1 MATRFFGDA
10 KPWVRITK
18 RVEETKGR
26 VVAAIAYVAKDA
38 PDLLPLKEGDIL
50 VCDAEDASIKAG
62 RTSAEA
68 LWKYHKRGVTIYKH
82 RGLHA
87 KVVVLP
93 RAAFVGSANASFTSR
108 HARDEAILET
118 TEAGAVQDARDFVL
132 AKASGSAEAFR
143 LDKLQLQALRK
154 IEVKSTFH
162 FQGTDKREP
171 VDLPERVGRLLVQ
184 AMIFADTAKA
194 SKKIVEDDRQGV
206 RDYVSKTGPGLVLV
220 DQEWWTK
227 DTEKLKKGDWI
238 LGVNENGRVDAPVQ
252 VVEIK
257 PSTTRRSVLWLASPR
272 SAAKSVRLSAIDN
285 KVVQSIHDEGGF
297 KWVKGEDTVPLLAK
311 FKKQR

>member
-68 LWKYHKRGVTIYKH
+68 LWKYHTSGVTIYKH

-118 TEAGAVQDARDFVL
+118 TESGAVQDARDFVL
-132 AKASGSAEAFR
+132 AKASGSAKAFR
-143 LDKLQLQALRK
+143 LDKSKLQALRD
-154 IEVKSTFH
+154 IDVDDTRWEGS
-162 FQGTDKREP
+162 DKREP
-171 VDLPERVGRLLVQ
+171 VDLPERVGRLLVESMVFQ
-184 AMIFADTAKA
+184 EYTK
-194 SKKIVEDDRQGV
+194 SSNKIIEDDRGGV
-206 RDYVSKTGPGLVLV
+206 RAGVSKMGPGLDLEGN
-220 DQEWWTK
+220 EWNAE
-227 DTEKLKKGDWI
+227 DAGRLKKGDWI
-238 LGVNENGRVDAPVQ
+238 LRVNENGRVDAPAQ

-257 PSTTRRSVLWLASPR
+257 PSTRRWSVVWLASPR
-272 SAAKSVRLSAIDN
+272 SATKSLRLSAIGN
-285 KVVQSIHDEGGF
+285 KVVQSVHENGGS

>member
-118 TEAGAVQDARDFVL
+118 TESGAVQDARDFVL

-143 LDKLQLQALRK
+143 LDKPQLQALRD
-154 IEVKSTFH
+154 IEVDRPRWEGS
-162 FQGTDKREP
+162 DKREP

-184 AMIFADTAKA
+184 AMILAVPAKA
-194 SKKIVEDDRQGV
+194 STKIMEDDRREV
-206 RDYVSKTGPGLVLV
+206 RAGVSKLGPGLDLEA
-220 DQEWWTK
+220 QEWWTE
-227 DTEKLKKGDWI
+227 DAEKLKRGDWI
-238 LGVNENGRVDAPVQ
+238 LGVYETGRVDAPVQ
-252 VVEIK
+252 VVEIT
-257 PSTTRRSVLWLASPR
+257 PSTKRRSVVWVASPR
-272 SAAKSVRLSAIDN
+272 SAAKSVRLLAIDN
-285 KVVQSIHDEGGF
+285 KVVQSIHDESGF
-297 KWVKGEDTVPLLAK
+297 KWVKGEDTVSLLAK

>member
-18 RVEETKGR
+18 RVKETKGR
-26 VVAAIAYVAKDA
+26 VVAAIAYVARDA

-68 LWKYHKRGVTIYKH
+68 LWKYHKRRVTIYKH

-118 TEAGAVQDARDFVL
+118 TESGAVQDARDFVL

-143 LDKLQLQALRK
+143 LGRIELQALLK
-154 IEVKSTFH
+154 IVVTPTW
-162 FQGTDKREP
+162 QGTDKRKPAE
-171 VDLPERVGRLLVQ
+171 LPDRVGRLLVEFMTLQ
-184 AMIFADTAKA
+184 GYTKSTEEIIKQDRPKVRSRT
-194 SKKIVEDDRQGV
+194 SKM
-206 RDYVSKTGPGLVLV
+206 GPGLDLKAN
-220 DQEWWTK
+220 EWWAE
-227 DTEKLKKGDWI
+227 DAGRLKKGDWI
-238 LGVNENGRVDAPVQ
+238 LRVNENGRVDAPAQ

-257 PSTTRRSVLWLASPR
+257 PSTKRWSVVWLASPK
-272 SAAKSVRLSAIDN
+272 SATKSVRLSAIDN
-285 KVVQSIHDEGGF
+285 KVVQSIHENGGS
-297 KWVKGEDTVPLLAK
+297 KLVKGEDTVPLLAK

>member
-18 RVEETKGR
+18 RVKETKGR
-26 VVAAIAYVAKDA
+26 VVAAIAYVARDA

-93 RAAFVGSANASFTSR
+93 RAAFVGSANASITSR
-108 HARDEAILET
+108 DARDEAILET
-118 TEAGAVQDARDFVL
+118 TESGAVQDARDFVL

-143 LDKLQLQALRK
+143 LGRIELQALLK
-154 IEVKSTFH
+154 IVVTPTW
-162 FQGTDKREP
+162 QGTDKRKPAE
-171 VDLPERVGRLLVQ
+171 LPDRVGRLLVEFMTLQ
-184 AMIFADTAKA
+184 GYTKSTEEIIKQDRPKVRSRT
-194 SKKIVEDDRQGV
+194 SKM
-206 RDYVSKTGPGLVLV
+206 GPGLDLKAN
-220 DQEWWTK
+220 EWWAE
-227 DTEKLKKGDWI
+227 DAGRLKKGDWI
-238 LGVNENGRVDAPVQ
+238 LRVNENGRVDAPAQ

-257 PSTTRRSVLWLASPR
+257 PSTKRWSVVWLASPK
-272 SAAKSVRLSAIDN
+272 SATKSVRLSAIDN

>member
-18 RVEETKGR
+18 RVKETKGR
-26 VVAAIAYVAKDA
+26 VVAAIAYVARDA
-38 PDLLPLKEGDIL
+38 PNLLPLKKGDIL

-118 TEAGAVQDARDFVL
+118 TEAGAVRDARDFVL
-132 AKASGSAEAFR
+132 AKASGSAKAFR
-143 LDKLQLQALRK
+143 LDKSKLQALRD
-154 IEVKSTFH
+154 IHVDDTRWEGS
-162 FQGTDKREP
+162 DKREP

-184 AMIFADTAKA
+184 AMILADLAKA
-194 SKKIVEDDRQGV
+194 SKKIVEDDGQGV
-206 RDYVSKTGPGLVLV
+206 RDDVSKMGPGLEL
-220 DQEWWTK
+220 DAQEWWTK

-238 LGVNENGRVDAPVQ
+238 LGVNENGRVDAPAQ
-252 VVEIK
+252 VVEIT
-257 PSTTRRSVLWLASPR
+257 PSTKLRSVLWLASPG
-272 SAAKSVRLSAIDN
+272 SAVKSVRLSAIDN
-285 KVVQSIHDEGGF
+285 KVVRSIHDEGGF

>member
-1 MATRFFGDA
+1 MATRFFGDS

-18 RVEETKGR
+18 RVEKTKGR

-68 LWKYHKRGVTIYKH
+68 LWKYHKRKVTIYKH

-93 RAAFVGSANASFTSR
+93 RAAFVGSANASITSR
-108 HARDEAILET
+108 DARDEAILET
-118 TEAGAVQDARDFVL
+118 TESGAVQDARDFVL

-143 LDKLQLQALRK
+143 LGRIELQALLK
-154 IEVKSTFH
+154 IVVTPTW
-162 FQGTDKREP
+162 QGTDKRKPAE
-171 VDLPERVGRLLVQ
+171 LPDRVGRLLVEFMTLQ
-184 AMIFADTAKA
+184 GYTKSTEEIIKQDRPKVRSRT
-194 SKKIVEDDRQGV
+194 SKM
-206 RDYVSKTGPGLVLV
+206 GPGLDLKAN
-220 DQEWWTK
+220 EWWAE
-227 DTEKLKKGDWI
+227 DAGRLKKGDWI
-238 LGVNENGRVDAPVQ
+238 LRVNENGRVDAPAQ

-257 PSTTRRSVLWLASPR
+257 PSTKLWSVVWMASPK
-272 SAAKSVRLSAIDN
+272 SATKSVRLSAIDN
-285 KVVQSIHDEGGF
+285 KVVQSIHENGGS
-297 KWVKGEDTVPLLAK
+297 KLVKGEDTVPLLAK

>member
-18 RVEETKGR
+18 RVKETKGR
-26 VVAAIAYVAKDA
+26 VVAAIAYVARDA

-68 LWKYHKRGVTIYKH
+68 LWKYHKRRVTIYKH

-87 KVVVLP
+87 KVIVLP
-93 RAAFVGSANASFTSR
+93 RAAFVGSANASITSR
-108 HARDEAILET
+108 DARDEAILET
-118 TEAGAVQDARDFVL
+118 TELGAVQDARDFVL

-143 LDKLQLQALRK
+143 LGRIELQALLE
-154 IEVKSTFH
+154 IVVTPTYE
-162 FQGTDKREP
+162 GTDKRKPAELP
-171 VDLPERVGRLLVQ
+171 DRVDRLLAQ
-184 AMIFADTAKA
+184 SMTFGDYTKS
-194 SKKIVEDDRQGV
+194 SKRIIDLGPGTVL
-206 RDYVSKTGPGLVLV
+206 GPGLDLKAN
-220 DQEWWTK
+220 EWWAE
-227 DTEKLKKGDWI
+227 DAGRLKKGDWI
-238 LGVNENGRVDAPVQ
+238 LRVNENGRVDAPAQ

-257 PSTTRRSVLWLASPR
+257 PSTKRWSVVWLASPK
-272 SAAKSVRLSAIDN
+272 SATKSVRLSAIDN
-285 KVVQSIHDEGGF
+285 KVVKSIHDEGGF

>member
-1 MATRFFGDA
+1 MATKFFGDA
-10 KPWVRITK
+10 KPWIRITK
-18 RVEETKGR
+18 RVHKTKGR

-68 LWKYHKRGVTIYKH
+68 LWKYHKRKVTIYKH

-87 KVVVLP
+87 KVIVLP
-93 RAAFVGSANASFTSR
+93 RAAFVGSANASITSR
-108 HARDEAILET
+108 DARDEAILET
-118 TEAGAVQDARDFVL
+118 TESGAVQDARDFVL

-143 LDKLQLQALRK
+143 LGRIELQALLK
-154 IEVKSTFH
+154 IVVTPTW
-162 FQGTDKREP
+162 QGTDKRKPAE
-171 VDLPERVGRLLVQ
+171 LPDRVGRLLVEFMTLQ
-184 AMIFADTAKA
+184 GYTKSTEEIIKQDRPKVRSRT
-194 SKKIVEDDRQGV
+194 SKM
-206 RDYVSKTGPGLVLV
+206 GPGLDLKAN
-220 DQEWWTK
+220 EWWAE
-227 DTEKLKKGDWI
+227 DAGRLKKGDWI
-238 LGVNENGRVDAPVQ
+238 LRVNENGRVDAPAQ

-257 PSTTRRSVLWLASPR
+257 PSTKRWSVVWLASPK
-272 SAAKSVRLSAIDN
+272 SATKSVRLSAIDN
-285 KVVQSIHDEGGF
+285 KVVQSIHDENGGS

>member
-18 RVEETKGR
+18 RVKETKGR
-26 VVAAIAYVAKDA
+26 VVAAIAYVARDA

-93 RAAFVGSANASFTSR
+93 RAAFVGSANASITSR
-108 HARDEAILET
+108 DARDEAILET
-118 TEAGAVQDARDFVL
+118 TESGAVQDARDFVL

-143 LDKLQLQALRK
+143 LGRIELQALLK
-154 IEVKSTFH
+154 IVVTPTW
-162 FQGTDKREP
+162 QGTDKRKPAE
-171 VDLPERVGRLLVQ
+171 LPDRVGRLLVEFMTLQ
-184 AMIFADTAKA
+184 GYTKSTEEIIKQDRPKVRSRT
-194 SKKIVEDDRQGV
+194 SKM
-206 RDYVSKTGPGLVLV
+206 GPGLDLKAN
-220 DQEWWTK
+220 EWWAE
-227 DTEKLKKGDWI
+227 DAGRLKKGDWI
-238 LGVNENGRVDAPVQ
+238 LRVNENGRVDAPAQ

-257 PSTTRRSVLWLASPR
+257 PSTKRWSVVWLASPK
-272 SAAKSVRLSAIDN
+272 SATKSVRLSAIDN
-285 KVVQSIHDEGGF
+285 KVVQSVHENGGS
-297 KWVKGEDTVPLLAK
+297 KLVKGEDTVPLLAK

>member
-1 MATRFFGDA
+1 MATKFFGDA
-10 KPWVRITK
+10 KPWIRITK
-18 RVEETKGR
+18 RVHETKGR
-26 VVAAIAYVAKDA
+26 VVAAIAYVAIDA

-62 RTSAEA
+62 RTSACA

-118 TEAGAVQDARDFVL
+118 TESGAVQDARDFVL
-132 AKASGSAEAFR
+132 EKACAEAFR
-143 LDKLQLQALRK
+143 LNEIELKALLE
-154 IEVKSTFH
+154 IPVKSIWN
-162 FQGTDKREP
+162 GTDKREP
-171 VDLPERVGRLLVQ
+171 VDLPERVGRLLVESMVFQ
-184 AMIFADTAKA
+184 EYTK
-194 SKKIVEDDRQGV
+194 SSNKIIEDDRGGV
-206 RDYVSKTGPGLVLV
+206 RAGVSKMGPGLDLEGN
-220 DQEWWTK
+220 EWNAE
-227 DTEKLKKGDWI
+227 DAGRLKKGDWI
-238 LGVNENGRVDAPVQ
+238 LRVNENGRVSAPAQ

-257 PSTTRRSVLWLASPR
+257 PSTKRWSVVWLAFPK
-272 SAAKSVRLSAIDN
+272 SATKSLRLSAIDN
-285 KVVQSIHDEGGF
+285 KVVRSVHENGGS

>member
-50 VCDAEDASIKAG
+50 VCDAEDASIKVG

-143 LDKLQLQALRK
+143 LDKPQLQALRD
-154 IEVKSTFH
+154 IEPDPHRWEGS
-162 FQGTDKREP
+162 DKREP

-184 AMIFADTAKA
+184 AMTRGEYAKA
-194 SKKIVEDDRQGV
+194 SEKIIKDDRRKV
-206 RDYVSKTGPGLVLV
+206 RAVVSKVGPGLEL
-220 DQEWWTK
+220 DAQEWWTE
-227 DTEKLKKGDWI
+227 DAEKLKKGDWI
-238 LGVNENGRVDAPVQ
+238 LGVNENGRVDAPAQ
-252 VVEIK
+252 VLEIK
-257 PSTTRRSVLWLASPR
+257 PSTTRRSVLWLASPK

>member
-1 MATRFFGDA
+1 MATKFFGDA
-10 KPWVRITK
+10 KPWIRITK
-18 RVEETKGR
+18 RVHETKGR
-26 VVAAIAYVAKDA
+26 VVAAIAYVAIDA

-62 RTSAEA
+62 RTSACA

-118 TEAGAVQDARDFVL
+118 TESGAVQDARDFVL
-132 AKASGSAEAFR
+132 EKACAEAFR
-143 LDKLQLQALRK
+143 LNEIELEALLE
-154 IEVKSTFH
+154 IPVKSIWN
-162 FQGTDKREP
+162 GTDKREP
-171 VDLPERVGRLLVQ
+171 VDLPERVGRLFVEFLVNEEY
-184 AMIFADTAKA
+184 TKS
-194 SKKIVEDDRQGV
+194 SKKIIKDDRRGV
-206 RDYVSKTGPGLVLV
+206 RAGVSKMGPGLDLEGN
-220 DQEWWTK
+220 EWN
-227 DTEKLKKGDWI
+227 DEDAGRLKNGDWI
-238 LGVNENGRVDAPVQ
+238 LRVNENGRVSAPAQ

-257 PSTTRRSVLWLASPR
+257 RSTKLWSVVWLASPK
-272 SAAKSVRLSAIDN
+272 SATKSLRLSAIDN
-285 KVVQSIHDEGGF
+285 KVVQSVYENRGSN
-297 KWVKGEDTVPLLAK
+297 WVKGEDTVPLLAK

>member
-1 MATRFFGDA
+1 MATKFFGDA

-18 RVEETKGR
+18 RVKETKGR
-26 VVAAIAYVAKDA
+26 VVAAIAYVARDA
-38 PDLLPLKEGDIL
+38 PDLLPLKKGDIL

-62 RTSAEA
+62 RTSACA

-132 AKASGSAEAFR
+132 AKACAEAFR
-143 LDKLQLQALRK
+143 LDKPQLQALRG
-154 IEVKSTFH
+154 IEPDPRRWEGS
-162 FQGTDKREP
+162 DKREP
-171 VDLPERVGRLLVQ
+171 VDLPERVDRLFVESMVLEEY
-184 AMIFADTAKA
+184 TK
-194 SKKIVEDDRQGV
+194 SSNKIIKDDRRGV
-206 RDYVSKTGPGLVLV
+206 GAEVSKMGPGLYLEGN
-220 DQEWWTK
+220 EWNAE
-227 DTEKLKKGDWI
+227 DAGRLKKGDWI
-238 LGVNENGRVDAPVQ
+238 LRVNENGRVDAPAQ

-257 PSTTRRSVLWLASPR
+257 PSTKRWSVVWLASPR
-272 SAAKSVRLSAIDN
+272 SATKSLRLSAIGN
-285 KVVQSIHDEGGF
+285 KVVQSVHENGGS
-297 KWVKGEDTVPLLAK
+297 KWVKGEDTVHLLAK

>member
-10 KPWVRITK
+10 KPWVQITK

-108 HARDEAILET
+108 YARDEAILET
-118 TEAGAVQDARDFVL
+118 TESGAVQDARDFVL
-132 AKASGSAEAFR
+132 AKASGSADAFK
-143 LDKLQLQALRK
+143 LDKPQLKALLEIPVDPPRW
-154 IEVKSTFH
+154 EGS
-162 FQGTDKREP
+162 DKREP

-184 AMIFADTAKA
+184 AMTRGEYAKA
-194 SKKIVEDDRQGV
+194 SKKIIKYDRRKV
-206 RDYVSKTGPGLVLV
+206 SAVVSKMGPGLEL
-220 DQEWWTK
+220 DAQEWWTE
-227 DTEKLKKGDWI
+227 DAEKLKKGDWI
-238 LGVNENGRVDAPVQ
+238 LGVNENGRVDAPAQ
-252 VVEIK
+252 VVEIT
-257 PSTTRRSVLWLASPR
+257 PSTKRLSVLWLASPG
-272 SAAKSVRLSAIDN
+272 SATKSVRLSAIDN
-285 KVVQSIHDEGGF
+285 KVVQSVHENGGS
-297 KWVKGEDTVPLLAK
+297 KLVKGEDTVPLLAK